1 LNVFCINTTLGKR
14 IARKR
19 FGSTDALFCASKIM
33 DDFFSNLHKDREVQ
47 EGAGRLIG
55 RQRSD
60 SKDEE
65 ALYLE
70 LFYSSSLSHLPLRDI
85 SLEKVQSLLHENSQ
99 AQLPHLVRY
108 HLDSRLARRGGRG
121 QQLFSR
127 SFRRKEEADLIKL
140 IGSRLERSFLR
151 ELQATHVLCS
161 NSEFQVLPTPLR
173 LDADPRFTGKGVC
186 IAFMDG
192 GFYPHPDLMKPMRR
206 VVAYKDLGSPERPK
220 SNFEKPDELSWHGM
234 QTSVSAVGNGFL
246 SGGLYKGIAHEAK
259 VALLKVA
266 DEDSFTTDA
275 IVAAIEWCIR
285 KQKRYNI
292 RVINISLGTDE
303 GGSFRESAINHAAE
317 EAVQAGINVVVA
329 AGNDAYSP
337 VTPPGNSPSVITV
350 GGLDD
355 RNSLSPDG
363 HGMYHSSFGVDV
375 DGTMKPEILAPGI
388 WIAAPTLP
396 GTTFYRS
403 AEIIWNLSHASSS
416 KSWSQALGLAKTVF
430 AEDSQTCDMLEKP
443 REQQAEFWKQKVSEY
458 KLVSAYYQ
466 HVDGTSFSAPII
478 CSIIAQ
484 LLEANPSLGPK
495 NVKEILMETA
505 RRIPD
510 VPVEQQGCGVV
521 QARSAVDLA
530 SKRVYSV
537 GFEYPVVRDTQ
548 VRLRYVDGSAK
559 SVEVVGSFNQ
569 WGSEAQKMSRNQDG
583 EWEFTLELPGQGTYG
598 YKFLVNGSHWVDDP
612 LNLDKTYDGYG
623 GFNSSIH
630 IYGTSTTRD
639 RLKAIEL
646 ELDSIASV
654 KHEGVRHKKGLLELD
669 EIIAFEC
676 IAKSPQVKDF
686 YEQRIRRALKGLSER
701 KVENGMFLYQLYN
714 SGYIIQT
721 PTLNIGI
728 DIVSGRHV
736 WDLYWDVD
744 PALFQKLT
752 DLLDIAFVTHR
763 LPDHLDLDVVNRMIT
778 RDKLVVV
785 PSGMENLCLNGVIGF
800 EPGEKRDLYSLGREN
815 ISLNIEAFD
824 GVFRMMSA
832 SDIDLRCY
840 QISIQERFNILH
852 IGEHGYGG
860 FDRIP
865 GDPFFNREHSPVD
878 ILICPLPLSDD
889 PKALKSFLSYIER
902 LDPDVIIPSHI
913 AELGQKDPLLRGS
926 YQRAY
931 ELLERTGKEF
941 EVLIWGD
948 SIKIG
953 HS

>member
-1 LNVFCINTTLGKR
+1 MQTG
-14 IARKR
+14 
-19 FGSTDALFCASKIM
+19 ASRMAAK
-33 DDFFSNLHKDREVQ
+33 H
-47 EGAGRLIG
+47 
-55 RQRSD
+55 RSE
-60 SKDEE
+60 SRDEE
-65 ALYLE
+65 TLYLE
-70 LFYSSSLSHLPLRDI
+70 LFYSTSLSHLEVRDL
-85 SLEKVQSLLHENSQ
+85 SLEKVQTLLHGQHDNL
-99 AQLPHLVRY
+99 LPHVTRY
-108 HLDSRLARRGGRG
+108 HLEGRLKRRGGRG
-121 QQLFSR
+121 QYLFTGGFCS
-127 SFRRKEEADLIKL
+127 KTDDEIEKL
-140 IGSRLERSFLR
+140 IGARLERSFQR
-151 ELQATHVLCS
+151 ELQATRVLCS
-161 NSEFQVLPTPLR
+161 SSEFEVLPTPLR
-173 LDADPRFTGKGVC
+173 LDADPRFTGKGIC
-186 IAFMDG
+186 IAFLDG
-192 GFYPHPDLMKPMRR
+192 GFYPHPDLMKPLRR

-234 QTSVSAVGNGFL
+234 QTCVSAVGNGFL

-266 DEDSFTTDA
+266 DEYAFTTDA
-275 IVAAIEWCIR
+275 IVAALEWCIR

-292 RVINISLGTDE
+292 RIINVSLGTDE

-355 RNSLSPDG
+355 RNSLSTDR

-375 DGTMKPEILAPGI
+375 DGIMKPEVLAPGI
-388 WIAAPTLP
+388 WVAAPTLP
-396 GTTFYRS
+396 GTPFYRS
-403 AEIIWNLSHASSS
+403 AEIIWNLCHAGSS
-416 KSWSQALGLAKTVF
+416 KTWSEAVDLARHSFGDDPQVQSILK
-430 AEDSQTCDMLEKP
+430 KP
-443 REQQAEFWKQKVSEY
+443 RDEQGEFWQQKLQEF
-458 KLVSAYYQ
+458 KLVSPHYQ
-466 HVDGTSFSAPII
+466 HVDGTSFSAPIT

-505 RRIPD
+505 RRIPE

-521 QARSAVDLA
+521 QARAAVDLA

-537 GFEYPVVRDTQ
+537 GFDYPLVQDTR
-548 VRLRYVDGSAK
+548 VTLRYAGADVK
-559 SVEVVGSFNQ
+559 SVEVLGSFNDWASGSHDMKLNSQGQ
-569 WGSEAQKMSRNQDG
+569 WEI
-583 EWEFTLELPGQGTYG
+583 TLELPDQGTYG
-598 YKFLVNGSHWVDDP
+598 YKFLVNGTQWVDDP

-630 IYGTSTTRD
+630 IYGTSSTRD
-639 RLKAIEL
+639 RLKAVESD
-646 ELDSIASV
+646 LDSIASV
-654 KHEGVRHKKGLLELD
+654 KHEGVLHKKGLLELD

-676 IAKSPQVKDF
+676 IAKSPQIQDF
-686 YEQRIRRALKGLSER
+686 YQQRIRRAYRGLTER
-701 KVENGMFLYQLYN
+701 KVESGMFLYQLYN

-744 PALFQKLT
+744 PELFQKLT

-763 LPDHLDLDVVNRMIT
+763 LPDHLDLDVVNRMIS

-800 EPGEKRDLYSLGREN
+800 EPGEQRDLYSLGREN

-832 SDIDLRCY
+832 SDIDMRCY

-852 IGEHGYGG
+852 IAEHGYGG
-860 FDRIP
+860 FDRVP
-865 GDPFFNREHSPVD
+865 GDPLFTREFSPVD
-878 ILICPLPLSDD
+878 ILICPLPLSDS
-889 PKALKSFLSYIER
+889 PRALDAFYSYIQR

-913 AELGQKDPLLRGS
+913 AELGQKDSILRGS
-926 YQRAY
+926 YQRAF
-931 ELLERTGKEF
+931 EILERTGKEF

-953 HS
+953 HL